1 MEDLPQVAEHL
12 KGLLAREQDVQV
24 IGVEEDPERAVARV
38 TSDRPD
44 VVFIDAL
51 LQAKGRTDPFALAK
65 RIRAGSAGTRIVMVT
80 VPPRPLTARAED
92 AIDAVLVLPG
102 QANDLAGA
110 LGSPKGGGGAAA
122 GAKGQVIAIY
132 SPKGGAGKTTIA
144 VNLACT
150 LRRDGRTVAL
160 VDGVMQF
167 GALRHVLPVPP
178 DVRSIVDLPP
188 GPAMRSA
195 IGDVLWEGPA
205 GVHVL
210 LAPERPEQADLLQ
223 PAEIANA
230 IGLLAAAHDF
240 VIVDAPTRLA
250 DDTLAIFD
258 AATTIVIVSTYMDV
272 TVRNARAAIDTFGAL
287 GYRGQKP
294 LLVVVN
300 QGDNLPGMKKDDLER
315 TLELRVL
322 AEIPSDWK
330 TVSKSL
336 NQKEPYVIAAPTAP
350 VSRAIAALAAA
361 LIAQQ
366 RVA

>member
-12 KGLLAREQDVQV
+12 KGLLAREKDVQV
-24 IGVEEDPERAVARV
+24 IGVEEDPERAVARAS
-38 TSDRPD
+38 SDRPD

-51 LQAKGRTDPFALAK
+51 LQAKGRGDAFALAK

-80 VPPRPLTARAED
+80 VPQRPLVARAED
-92 AIDAVLVLPG
+92 GIDAVVVLPG

-110 LGSPKGGGGAAA
+110 LGSPKAGGGAG

-132 SPKGGAGKTTIA
+132 SPKGGTGKTTIA
-144 VNLACT
+144 VNLACS

-188 GPAMRSA
+188 GPAMGSA
-195 IGDVLWEGPA
+195 IGDVVWEGPA

-210 LAPERPEQADLLQ
+210 FAPERPEQADLLQ

-240 VIVDAPTRLA
+240 VVVDAPSRLA

-272 TVRNARAAIDTFGAL
+272 TVRNARAAVDTFGAL

-300 QGDNLPGMKKDDLER
+300 QGDNLPGMKKNDLER
-315 TLELRVL
+315 TLELRVI

-330 TVSKSL
+330 TVSNSL
-336 NQKEPYVIAAPTAP
+336 NQREPYVIAAPRAP
-350 VSRAIAALAAA
+350 VSLAIAALAAA
-361 LIAQQ
+361 LVAQQ
-366 RVA
+366 RAA